1 MDLQKILKIVAIVI
15 GVISIFFL
23 GSILSAGDEAIKAG
37 QSSGTV
43 NVFMYV
49 SYSILA
55 VAVLIVL
62 AFTVLNLV
70 SNTSGLKNTLI
81 GIGAFVVLSLICYF
95 GFANG
100 VESSLK
106 DGSILSANG
115 SKLIGAGLYLFYFLA
130 FIAGGIMLGFG
141 IKKMVK

>member
-62 AFTVLNLV
+62 TFTVLNLV

-95 GFANG
+95 GFAN
-100 VESSLK
+100 
-106 DGSILSANG
+106 
-115 SKLIGAGLYLFYFLA
+115 
-130 FIAGGIMLGFG
+130 
-141 IKKMVK
+141 